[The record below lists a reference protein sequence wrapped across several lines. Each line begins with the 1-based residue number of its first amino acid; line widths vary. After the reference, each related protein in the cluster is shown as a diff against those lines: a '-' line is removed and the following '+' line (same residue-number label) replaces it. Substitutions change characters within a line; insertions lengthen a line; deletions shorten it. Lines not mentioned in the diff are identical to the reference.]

1 MANHRVPKATVSAAA
16 ALAGG
21 HVALAKR
28 LGVTYQAVNYW
39 LRAGAPAWRRR
50 DIEEYMTETR
60 KRRKAATE
68 GVGA

>member
-50 DIEEYMTETR
+50 DIEEYLASAQPQ
-60 KRRKAATE
+60 KRR
-68 GVGA
+68 GAGRTA